1 VAHRP
6 IPVGH
11 RWAAGQGGVGEDARE
26 GGGDPIWMSGH
37 RRRTLGR
44 GGTWYFGDTPRSS
57 SSAGGG
63 RSMTVYSDIVG

>member
-1 VAHRP
+1 M
-6 IPVGH
+6 PVS
-11 RWAAGQGGVGEDARE
+11 

-37 RRRTLGR
+37 RRRSLGR

-63 RSMTVYSDIVG
+63 RSMTVYSDSSGRRRRLGVRLRLTSLASDSG